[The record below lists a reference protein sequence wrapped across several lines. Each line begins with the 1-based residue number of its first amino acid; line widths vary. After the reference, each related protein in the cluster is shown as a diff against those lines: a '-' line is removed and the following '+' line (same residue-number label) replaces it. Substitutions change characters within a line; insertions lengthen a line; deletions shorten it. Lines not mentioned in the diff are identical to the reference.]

1 MTDPNQFTLR
11 VTGPAERQ
19 LVRLPENVVVAI
31 VEFMLGALVE
41 NPRRV
46 GGPLQ
51 RELAGFHSARRGAYR
66 IVYEILDDDRL
77 VVVHRI
83 DHRATVYTPR

>member
-1 MTDPNQFTLR
+1 MTDPSSFSLR
-11 VTGPAERQ
+11 VTRPAERQ
-19 LVRLPENVVVAI
+19 LAGLPENVAVAV
-31 VEFMLGALVE
+31 VEFMLGALID

-51 RELAGFHSARRGAYR
+51 RELAGFHSARRGSYR
-66 IVYEILDDDRL
+66 VVYEILDDDRL

-83 DHRATVYTPR
+83 DHRATVYRQR